1 VAGEGI
7 IKFESS
13 DPPFCNY
20 TLIAEEHGDSLIIF
34 RVWDKATGVLLGLKT
49 INLSDE
55 NTCVRTS
62 QGFTEEGK
70 FRGVMIINV
79 ELVDRAIAILANF
92 ALNFRFSSVPASHHQ
107 TRINIL

>member
-1 VAGEGI
+1 MGLVAGEGI

-20 TLIAEEHGDSLIIF
+20 TLIAEEHGDSLIISK
-34 RVWDKATGVLLGLKT
+34 VWDKATGVLLGLET

-70 FRGVMIINV
+70 FRGVMVINKRRV
-79 ELVDRAIAILANF
+79 G
-92 ALNFRFSSVPASHHQ
+92 
-107 TRINIL
+107 